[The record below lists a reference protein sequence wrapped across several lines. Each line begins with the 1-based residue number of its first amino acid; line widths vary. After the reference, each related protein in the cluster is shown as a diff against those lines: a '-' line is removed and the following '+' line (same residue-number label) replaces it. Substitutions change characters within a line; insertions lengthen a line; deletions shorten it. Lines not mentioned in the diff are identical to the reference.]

1 MGGVGV
7 EGASTSVLSGPEV
20 EALILPLFAIL
31 DAAFFTLV
39 MLWREEKN
47 EGNGQ
52 WGASKIVQPHSKIQK
67 ESKEKWVGGE
77 GGIGDQDPAK
87 NQIEIKIKGR

>member
-1 MGGVGV
+1 MEKVGSMGGVGV

-39 MLWREEKN
+39 ML
-47 EGNGQ
+47 
-52 WGASKIVQPHSKIQK
+52 
-67 ESKEKWVGGE
+67 
-77 GGIGDQDPAK
+77 
-87 NQIEIKIKGR
+87 